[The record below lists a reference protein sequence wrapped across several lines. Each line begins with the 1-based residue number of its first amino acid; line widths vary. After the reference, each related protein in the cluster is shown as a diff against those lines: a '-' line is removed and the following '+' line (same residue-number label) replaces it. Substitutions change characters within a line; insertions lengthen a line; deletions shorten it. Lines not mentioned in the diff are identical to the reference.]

1 MKLAKIYISSAVF
14 LVLTVIRI
22 AFPSFNSELCN
33 GIKAMLEMESRHT
46 EIAVDFCQRT
56 AKSVIGNEAKSKQH
70 GIKSLAPERRNA
82 YIFADNIRKHYDD
95 DEASGL
101 SEKAKND
108 KIAAF
113 AQSQSQITD
122 APLPETVLLEINDL
136 GFEYSAPVESIKSSG
151 FGYRIHPISNE
162 LKFHYGTDFAANTG
176 TPVKAFADGSIIA
189 AGESDSFGKYIII
202 DHGNGFSTL
211 YAHCSELC
219 MTNGEVNKGD
229 TVALVGETGQA
240 TGPHLHFEIRYNGN
254 YLNPEFY
261 L

>member
-1 MKLAKIYISSAVF
+1 MKLAKFYISAAFF
-14 LVLTVIRI
+14 LVLTIIKI
-22 AFPSFNSELCN
+22 AFPSFFSELSY
-33 GIKAMLEMESRHT
+33 GINTVFEMESRHT
-46 EIAVDFCQRT
+46 EIAVDFGQKTVR
-56 AKSVIGNEAKSKQH
+56 KLIGNEAKSKQH
-70 GIKSLAPERRNA
+70 GIKCLAPERRNA
-82 YIFADNIRKHYDD
+82 CVFADSIRKNYDN

-101 SEKAKND
+101 SEKEKTD

-113 AQSQSQITD
+113 ADSQTEITD
-122 APLPETVLLEINDL
+122 APIPENVLLAVNEF
-136 GFEYSAPVESIKSSG
+136 GFEYTAPVEKIKSSG

-176 TPVKAFADGSIIA
+176 TPIKAFADGKIVA
-189 AGESDSFGKYIII
+189 AGVSESYGKYMII
-202 DHGNGFSTL
+202 DHGYGYSTL

-219 MTNGEVNKGD
+219 MSCGEVKMGD
-229 TVALVGETGQA
+229 TVALVGETGLA